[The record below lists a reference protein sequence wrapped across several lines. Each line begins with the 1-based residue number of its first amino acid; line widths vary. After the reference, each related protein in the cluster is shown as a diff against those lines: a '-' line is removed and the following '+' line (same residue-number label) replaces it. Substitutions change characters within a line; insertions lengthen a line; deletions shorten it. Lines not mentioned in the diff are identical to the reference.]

1 MALGE
6 LGFRVALRSPHTV
19 VELGDMAA
27 AVLAFGDFAF
37 EGRIVDRMIFHL
49 HRHALDL
56 RVVTGP
62 LGHGP
67 ALQRVTHL
75 QAEVVVP
82 AAGVVQLHHENG
94 ALPFR

>member
-1 MALGE
+1 M
-6 LGFRVALRSPHTV
+6 
-19 VELGDMAA
+19 VELGHMAT

-67 ALQRVTHL
+67 TLQRVPYL
-75 QAEVVVP
+75 KAEVIVP
-82 AAGVVQLHHENG
+82 PAGMVQLHHENG